1 MSKIVDLCDSDA
13 DDDCIVVVSPP
24 DCIAV
29 VSPPDAPVAPQDCRE
44 PRVVGGV
51 MTCAST
57 PDLSADPPGVMRN
70 QWEQCIYVECLGEKF
85 PPPLDAMR
93 RLLRD
98 AEKML
103 PGAAL
108 DYVIEAH
115 KRDVIRLIPGEVIPS
130 PSLLTYTVRAR
141 RRAGQDPRSAHPLE
155 VLRAPQ
161 RFRFLGREV
170 SASMQG
176 MIESTLRLG
185 QPPLVAWFL
194 STDVL
199 QKFLDYV
206 PSDDDEEFKPTPRK
220 RSKK

>member
-24 DCIAV
+24 DAPAV
-29 VSPPDAPVAPQDCRE
+29 AQDCKE

-57 PDLSADPPGVMRN
+57 PDLSAVPSGIMRN
-70 QWEQCIYVECLGEKF
+70 QWEQCIYVECLGETF
-85 PPPLDAMR
+85 PPRRNAMHQ
-93 RLLRD
+93 LLCD
-98 AEKML
+98 AETML
-103 PGAAL
+103 PGAEL

-115 KRDVIRLIPGEVIPS
+115 PRDVIRLIPGEVIPF

-141 RRAGQDPRSAHPLE
+141 RREGQDPRSPHPLE
-155 VLRAPQ
+155 VLRAPP
-161 RFRFLGREV
+161 RFRLLGCEV
-170 SASMQG
+170 IASMRG
-176 MIESTLRLG
+176 MIGSTLRLQ
-185 QPPLVAWFL
+185 QPPRVAWFL

-199 QKFLDYV
+199 QKFLEYE
-206 PSDDDEEFKPTPRK
+206 PSDDEEEFKPTPRK